1 MDLGFG
7 FVMLLR
13 AVSKDKKTTAAI
25 VLIGLA
31 LLSLVAGLFGQ
42 FIILMLII
50 AELVL
55 AFFIGE
61 FELKKIGIELVT
73 LIVVLAGML
82 YGPIVGLILG
92 IVLLTFRFILT
103 RGLGPYIVYCIPT
116 MGAVGLIAGYAA
128 IGNWFGGDVAIIGI
142 SLSLLYNL
150 ITGGLGCLTMQ
161 DFFEELV
168 WSGSNFALN
177 FILFTYVAP
186 IILLA
191 MM

>member
-13 AVSKDKKTTAAI
+13 AVSKDKKATAAI

-55 AFFIGE
+55 AFFIGG
-61 FELKKIGIELVT
+61 FDLKKIGIELVT
-73 LIVVLAGML
+73 LIVVLAGMA
-82 YGPIVGLILG
+82 YGPLVGLVLG

-103 RGLGPYIVYCIPT
+103 RGLGPYIVYCIPA
-116 MGAVGLIAGYAA
+116 MGIVGLMAGYAS
-128 IGNWFGGDVAIIGI
+128 IGNWFGGNITIIGI

-150 ITGGLGCLTMQ
+150 ITGGLGCLIMQ
-161 DFFEELV
+161 DFFDELV
-168 WSGSNFALN
+168 WSGSNFVLN
-177 FILFTYVAP
+177 FILFTYAAP

-191 MM
+191 MA